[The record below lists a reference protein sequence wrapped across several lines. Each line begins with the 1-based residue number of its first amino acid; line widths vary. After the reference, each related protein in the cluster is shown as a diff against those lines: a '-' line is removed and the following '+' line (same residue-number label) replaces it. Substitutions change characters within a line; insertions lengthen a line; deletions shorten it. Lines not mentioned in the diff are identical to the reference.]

1 MSGRD
6 ARKGALVAKDTS
18 PNWAKW
24 KHIPDVMLW
33 QAVALSLNID
43 PDLADRSYNWKAE
56 ATVTGERKDFKD
68 RLDVLLANFG
78 RDRLLK
84 PTSLSLSDPE
94 EARLRL
100 DAFAAWAISIAWPI
114 PSDLAALSIG
124 TLSLRPTLAD
134 PDGWK
139 AAQLWTL
146 LEASYLL
153 SSIDP
158 PVVAKGVIKYIATPM
173 TDEDLQLENLAGM
186 SARIY
191 RELKDATDLGQLEFV
206 ESRTGGIGN
215 RRVEPTK
222 CITWALGRGLQVPEC
237 FIGLATQPAKS
248 AERPSLL
255 SKEKES
261 LLTLVIAMAIR
272 GYGYD
277 PRAKRSE
284 TTSEILGDI
293 AECGLSLDA
302 GTVKKWLETGADL
315 VDPAI
320 LPRLIRSKQR
330 SNRKSD

>member
-1 MSGRD
+1 
-6 ARKGALVAKDTS
+6 VTKDRS
-18 PNWAKW
+18 PNWTKW

-33 QAVALSLNID
+33 QAVALSLNVD
-43 PDLADRSYNWKAE
+43 PDLANRSYSWKAE
-56 ATVTGERKDFKD
+56 GTVTGESKEFKD

-78 RDRLLK
+78 RARLLK

-94 EARLRL
+94 EATLRV
-100 DAFAAWAISIAWPI
+100 DAFAAWAMSIGWSI

-124 TLSLRPTLAD
+124 TLLQQPTLAD
-134 PDGWK
+134 PERWK
-139 AAQLWTL
+139 SAQLWTL

-153 SSIDP
+153 SSTDP
-158 PVVAKGVIKYIATPM
+158 PVVQTGVIKYIATPM
-173 TDEDLQLENLAGM
+173 TDEDLQLENLVGM

-191 RELKDATDLGQLEFV
+191 REIKDATDLGQLEFV

-215 RRVEPTK
+215 RRVEPAK
-222 CITWALGRGLQVPEC
+222 CINWALGRGLQVPEC
-237 FIGLATQPAKS
+237 FIGLATHSAKT

-261 LLTLVIAMAIR
+261 LLKLVIAMAIR

-293 AECGLSLDA
+293 VECGLSLDA
-302 GTVKKWLETGADL
+302 GTVKKWLEAGAEL

-320 LPRLIRSKQR
+320 LPRLIRSKQKA
-330 SNRKSD
+330 NRKSD

>member
-1 MSGRD
+1 MT
-6 ARKGALVAKDTS
+6 KDRS

-43 PDLADRSYNWKAE
+43 PDLADRSYSWKAE
-56 ATVTGERKDFKD
+56 GTVTGELKEFKD
-68 RLDVLLANFG
+68 RLDILLANFG
-78 RDRLLK
+78 RGRLLK

-94 EARLRL
+94 EATLRL
-100 DAFAAWAISIAWPI
+100 DTFAAWAISIGWPI
-114 PSDLAALSIG
+114 PSDLAALSIE
-124 TLSLRPTLAD
+124 SLQLEPTLAD
-134 PDGWK
+134 PDRWK
-139 AAQLWTL
+139 VAQLWTL

-153 SSIDP
+153 SSTDP
-158 PVVAKGVIKYIATPM
+158 PVVPKGVIKYIGTPM
-173 TDEDLQLENLAGM
+173 TDQDLQLENLAGM

-191 RELKDATDLGQLEFV
+191 RDLKDATDLGQLEFV
-206 ESRTGGIGN
+206 GSRTGGIGN

-222 CITWALGRGLQVPEC
+222 CITWALGRGLHVPEC
-237 FIGLATQPAKS
+237 FIGLATQSAKS

-255 SKEKES
+255 PKEKES
-261 LLTLVIAMAIR
+261 LLTLVISMAIR

-302 GTVKKWLETGADL
+302 GTVKKWLTAGADL
-315 VDPAI
+315 IEPAI
-320 LPRLIRSKQR
+320 LDRLLRSEPNKT
-330 SNRKSD
+330 NPKSD